1 MPLVSESYQENKLK
15 KNGINIKTK
24 YIVGNQILER
34 NTDNSKNDNI
44 NKGIRC
50 GKEYYYLN
58 KLTHKEKI
66 FDSRIEYT
74 FISNNE
80 EDDYKCGNCGFSGK
94 VKDFVDGCPY
104 CDTNYNID
112 YSIKD
117 LGSKY
122 HYDLVLKSTKYRV
135 VTGIID
141 LIVSLIISFIF
152 IKITGRT
159 FNIYDISKVFL
170 YGLILSL
177 ILYYFFYMMDAY
189 FILGPIK
196 EYKKKINN
204 KQRDFW
210 NRTKIDK
217 KSFYNN
223 LNFEIRDKYYNNS
236 EIIDY
241 DILDFNEF
249 NDYEKNGKY
258 YVEVSADVRIVTFNN
273 GKISSKY
280 ITDTYVMYKN
290 NEELLELKDGI
301 NYIKCHNCGASI
313 NVLNSKCDYCDTVI
327 NNIQEWIMEK

>member
-1 MPLVSESYQENKLK
+1 
-15 KNGINIKTK
+15 
-24 YIVGNQILER
+24 
-34 NTDNSKNDNI
+34 
-44 NKGIRC
+44 
-50 GKEYYYLN
+50 
-58 KLTHKEKI
+58 
-66 FDSRIEYT
+66 
-74 FISNNE
+74 
-80 EDDYKCGNCGFSGK
+80 
-94 VKDFVDGCPY
+94 
-104 CDTNYNID
+104 
-112 YSIKD
+112 
-117 LGSKY
+117 
-122 HYDLVLKSTKYRV
+122 
-135 VTGIID
+135 
-141 LIVSLIISFIF
+141 
-152 IKITGRT
+152 
-159 FNIYDISKVFL
+159 
-170 YGLILSL
+170 
-177 ILYYFFYMMDAY
+177 MMDAY

-313 NVLNSKCDYCDTVI
+313 NVLNSKCDYCDTEI